1 MPELELRLNRL
12 QDEIREIRKE
22 IRKIEESDFYES
34 PKIPD
39 NEYCRTC
46 GSMVGYNCRTIYKTP
61 NPVEKLHVIS
71 LNHWN
76 QMVAID
82 DMVKDTKL
90 YYDRINKAVYEYIC
104 EHESTVIMRK
114 WGQLK

>member
-1 MPELELRLNRL
+1 MEIRYVKHVMPELELRLNRL
-12 QDEIREIRKE
+12 QDEIKE
-22 IRKIEESDFYES
+22 IREEIKS

-39 NEYCRTC
+39 NQYCRTC

-71 LNHWN
+71 FNHFA
-76 QMVAID
+76 QMTSID
-82 DMVKDTKL
+82 DLVKDSKL

-114 WGQLK
+114 WGQLQ